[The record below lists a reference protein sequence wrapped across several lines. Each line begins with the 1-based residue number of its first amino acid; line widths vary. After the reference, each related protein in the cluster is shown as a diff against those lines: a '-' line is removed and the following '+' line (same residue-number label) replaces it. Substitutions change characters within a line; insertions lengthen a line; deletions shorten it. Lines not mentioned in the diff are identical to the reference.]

1 MTTPQPV
8 LLVSDACVLI
18 DFCNTGCHD
27 ILALVSRHYL
37 PIKVPRQ
44 VLDEVENL
52 TAAQA
57 RDIGITVLET
67 DGTEVE
73 EAAIRGGTSRQDRLC
88 FVVARDHG
96 GAVWS
101 NDTRLRN
108 LCKSNNVPV
117 FWGLE
122 MVLLLVERGHLA
134 ASRASQAA
142 HAIRAEDPHYITTA
156 ILTDFLRKLNA
167 LEAQ

>member
-1 MTTPQPV
+1 MTSPQPV

-27 ILALVSRHYL
+27 ILAIVSRHYL

-44 VLDEVENL
+44 VLAEVETL
-52 TAAQA
+52 TAVQA
-57 RDIGITVLET
+57 REIGITVLET
-67 DGTEVE
+67 ADVEIE
-73 EAAIRGGTSRQDRLC
+73 EAAIRGGPSRQDRLC

-101 NDTRLRN
+101 NDDKLRK
-108 LCKSNNVPV
+108 LCKEHDVPV

-122 MVLLLVERGHLA
+122 MLLLLVERGHLDSA
-134 ASRASQAA
+134 RASEAA
-142 HAIRAEDPHYITTA
+142 HSIRAEDPHYITEA
-156 ILTDFLRKLNA
+156 ILTEFLRKLHE
-167 LEAQ
+167 LE